1 MTYILGI
8 SGYYHD
14 SAAALV
20 DGGTIIAAAQEERF
34 SRKKHDPRFPRNAIN
49 YCLEEA
55 FIDPEQIA
63 VVAYYDNSARTI
75 DRVVRN
81 AMTIA
86 PNGARGFGT
95 AITSVLGSKLALAA
109 ELESVLGAVPP
120 LWVSDHHMSHAA
132 SAFYPS
138 PYEEAAILTIDGVGE
153 HATLSI
159 GMGRGNR
166 IELIKEISYPHS
178 LGLLYSAIT
187 AWCGFKVNSGEYK
200 LMGLAPYGEPR
211 FADLIEKHLIDIRE
225 DGSFALNMDYFS
237 FPAGEAMTNMAFD
250 RLFGAPPRRA
260 ESQIALLQMDM
271 AASVQQVL
279 EKAVLRLAA
288 SAKRLTGARHLTMS
302 GGVALNCVANGHIQ
316 RSGLFDDMWVQPASG
331 DAGGALGA
339 ALHTA
344 HAGFDAPRTAM
355 PRDRQSGS
363 YLGPAYSSDQIR
375 AEIERRQLNAVHI
388 PDVQARADRIARALA
403 DGLVVG
409 FFSGRMEFGPRSL
422 GARSIIGDPRNVN
435 MQTKMNLSIKYRE
448 SFRPFAPAV
457 LYDRVSDLFDFE
469 GESPYMLMVAPVRQE
484 IRKPFDLGAFR
495 KSGGDMLEYVRMRR
509 STLPAITHVDFSARL
524 QTVHPADN
532 PEFHRLLT
540 AFDALTGCPV
550 LVNTSFNVRGEP
562 IVMSPGDALRCFFRT
577 EMDLLVLEDYLLWKS
592 DQPEQEKND
601 DWREEFEL
609 D

>member
-1 MTYILGI
+1 MTYILGL
-8 SGYYHD
+8 SCFYHD

-49 YCLEEA
+49 YCLEAA
-55 FIDPEQIA
+55 FIDAEQIA
-63 VVAYYDNSARTI
+63 AVAYYDNSARTI

-86 PNGARGFGT
+86 PDGARGFGT
-95 AITSVLGSKLALAA
+95 AMTSVLGGKLALGT
-109 ELESVLGAVPP
+109 ELESVLGVLPP

-211 FADLIEKHLIDIRE
+211 FADLIEKHLIDIRD

-237 FPAGEAMTNMAFD
+237 FPAGEAMTNAAFD
-250 RLFGAPPRRA
+250 ALFGAAPRQA
-260 ESQIALLQMDM
+260 ESQIALLQMDV
-271 AASVQQVL
+271 AASVQVVL

-344 HAGFDAPRTAM
+344 HAGFDAPRTAL

-363 YLGPAYSSDQIR
+363 YLGPA
-375 AEIERRQLNAVHI
+375 
-388 PDVQARADRIARALA
+388 
-403 DGLVVG
+403 
-409 FFSGRMEFGPRSL
+409 
-422 GARSIIGDPRNVN
+422 
-435 MQTKMNLSIKYRE
+435 
-448 SFRPFAPAV
+448 
-457 LYDRVSDLFDFE
+457 
-469 GESPYMLMVAPVRQE
+469 
-484 IRKPFDLGAFR
+484 
-495 KSGGDMLEYVRMRR
+495 
-509 STLPAITHVDFSARL
+509 
-524 QTVHPADN
+524 
-532 PEFHRLLT
+532 
-540 AFDALTGCPV
+540 
-550 LVNTSFNVRGEP
+550 
-562 IVMSPGDALRCFFRT
+562 
-577 EMDLLVLEDYLLWKS
+577 
-592 DQPEQEKND
+592 
-601 DWREEFEL
+601 
-609 D
+609 